1 MSVKPLC
8 LKHNLLGFVR
18 KGLVALVSCGV
29 VASSGIAKAQTSAG
43 PVLYRLNADSGFQRG
58 CFPPCECAVLMP
70 EPVKGTFLLT
80 PSGSDPLFNTY
91 TITDVHWT
99 FINNGTAT
107 VVSGSGTYKVG
118 GEFAVQQELSLFL
131 QMDGG
136 EVEHFDSGLVTT
148 SNSFPDINVSIST
161 NGQYCY
167 DTVFNVSA
175 SPTPVPQLYVG
186 IASTNSVVLSWAVS
200 PDPFILQES
209 CDLSTTNWT
218 TVTNT
223 PAVKGQQ
230 NQVVLPISPGNRYY
244 RLRPSGN

>member
-1 MSVKPLC
+1 MIKGALGVLLC
-8 LKHNLLGFVR
+8 A
-18 KGLVALVSCGV
+18 VAASND
-29 VASSGIAKAQTSAG
+29 VANAQSSG
-43 PVLYRLNADSGFQRG
+43 PVLYRLNPDSSFQRG
-58 CFPPCECAVLMP
+58 CFPPCMCAVMIT
-70 EPVKGTFLLT
+70 EPVKGTFILT

-91 TITDVHWT
+91 TVTEVHWSFT
-99 FINNGTAT
+99 NNGTVT
-107 VVSGSGTYKVG
+107 VVTGSGNYKIG
-118 GEFAVQQELSLFL
+118 GEFAVQQELSLYL

-136 EVEHFDSGLVTT
+136 DVEHFDSGLVTT

-223 PAVKGQQ
+223 PTVKSQL
-230 NQVVLPISPGNRYY
+230 NQVALPISAGNKCY